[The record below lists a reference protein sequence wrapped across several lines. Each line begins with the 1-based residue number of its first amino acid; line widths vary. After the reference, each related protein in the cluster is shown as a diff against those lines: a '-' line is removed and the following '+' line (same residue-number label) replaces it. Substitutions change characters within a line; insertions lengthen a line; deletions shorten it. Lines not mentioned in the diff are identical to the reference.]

1 MTVDSSTRR
10 DTTTA
15 AGTAIDAAAS
25 PTLIQVAVPT
35 PLYGSFD
42 YLIPAGTSPAQLQP
56 GCRVRVPF
64 GRQQLTGV
72 VLALHNHS
80 DYPVAKLKPLLA
92 TLDHEPVLDAALL
105 DLLQWAASYYH
116 HPLGDVIQ
124 TALPAPLR
132 EGREN
137 AALTISRWQTSV
149 SADAAEIAAQLKRA
163 PKQLQLLQLLA
174 QHRDG
179 LDADQ
184 LNALTDN
191 WRNAMRALLEK
202 NLVREELQSALNP
215 ASAEN
220 DVAPELNAEQQ
231 ASVAAI
237 RASLGEHQIHLLH
250 GITGSG
256 KTEVY
261 LALTEAVLAAGQQV
275 LVLVPEI
282 SLTPQ
287 LGQRFQSRFNVPV
300 AMLHSGLSDSQRFIA
315 WRACATGEARLLI
328 GTRSA
333 IFTPLPELGLVILDE
348 EHDGSYK
355 QQEGFRYNARD
366 LALVRAQKV
375 RVPVV
380 LGSATPSLESLHNVA
395 RQRFAIHTLTQRA
408 GNSHKVRIELMDLRK
423 QKLEEGLSALLIDR
437 IKQHL
442 NNQGQ
447 VLLFLNRRGF
457 APLLMCHACGWTT
470 QCARCDAHMTFH
482 HHKQQLHCHH
492 CGAES
497 RAPQVCADCGDSELV
512 AIGIGTE
519 RIENHLTTLFPDT
532 VVSRIDRDTTRR
544 KGSLQA
550 KLADAHSG
558 ESGILVGTQMLAKG
572 HDFPNLTLVAVLDAD
587 QSLHSTDFRAAEHLA
602 QLIIQ
607 VSGRAGRA
615 EKAGEVVIQTHHPD
629 HPLLQTLLHQGYN
642 GFAEAALIE
651 REQAALA
658 PYSHLVMLRC
668 EAIKQAAGDAFMH
681 AAHELL
687 QSLNPTELS
696 IFGPVK
702 APMERRAGRYRSQIM
717 LQASQRKP
725 LHQVLQHW
733 LPQLQR
739 LKQARAVRW
748 SLDVDPFDT
757 Y

>member
-1 MTVDSSTRR
+1 MITDLAINRDPDSATE
-10 DTTTA
+10 
-15 AGTAIDAAAS
+15 AGATI
-25 PTLIQVAVPT
+25 IRVAVPT
-35 PLYGSFD
+35 PLYRNFD
-42 YLIPAGTSPAQLQP
+42 YQIPDGIALAQLRP

-72 VLALHNHS
+72 ALELRAQS
-80 DYPVAKLKPLLA
+80 DCPAHKLKPVLA
-92 TLDHEPVLDAALL
+92 ALDAEPVLDADLL
-105 DLLQWAASYYH
+105 ELLQWAARYYH
-116 HPLGDVIQ
+116 HPLGEVIHI
-124 TALPAPLR
+124 ALPAPLR
-132 EGREN
+132 EGRAN
-137 AALTISRWQTSV
+137 AALTISRWQTSTGG
-149 SADAAEIAAQLKRA
+149 DAIEAVTQLKRA
-163 PKQLQLLQLLA
+163 PKQLQLLQLL
-174 QHRDG
+174 QQYPGG

-191 WRNAMRALLEK
+191 WRHAMRALLEK
-202 NLVREELQSALNP
+202 NLVVERQQSALSPINSNHD
-215 ASAEN
+215 SA
-220 DVAPELNAEQQ
+220 PRLRHEQQ
-231 ASVAAI
+231 ASVNAI
-237 RASLGEHQIHLLH
+237 MASLGEHQVHLLH
-250 GITGSG
+250 GVTGSG

-287 LGQRFQSRFNVPV
+287 LGECFQTRFNVPV
-300 AMLHSGLSDSQRFIA
+300 AMLHSGLSDNQRFIA

-333 IFTPLPELGLVILDE
+333 IFTPLPELGLIVLDE

-366 LALVRAQKV
+366 LALVRAQKIG
-375 RVPVV
+375 VPVV
-380 LGSATPSLESLHNVA
+380 LGSATPSLESLHNAV
-395 RQRFAIHTLTQRA
+395 RQRYQLHTLTQRA
-408 GNSHKVRIELMDLRK
+408 GNNHKVRIELMDLRK

-442 NNQGQ
+442 QNQGQ

-457 APLLMCHACGWTT
+457 APLLLCHACGWSTL
-470 QCARCDAHMTFH
+470 CARCDAHMTYH
-482 HHKQQLHCHH
+482 QHKQQLHCHH

-512 AIGIGTE
+512 AIGAGTE
-519 RIENHLTTLFPDT
+519 RIENHLRNLFAETTI
-532 VVSRIDRDTTRR
+532 SRIDRDTTRR

-550 KLADAHSG
+550 KLAEAHSG
-558 ESGILVGTQMLAKG
+558 ESGILIGTQMLAKG

-615 EKAGEVVIQTHHPD
+615 EKPGEVVIQTHHPD
-629 HPLLQTLLHQGYN
+629 HPLLQTLLHHGYN
-642 GFAEAALIE
+642 GFAEAALAE
-651 REQAALA
+651 RQLAVLA
-658 PYSHLVMLRC
+658 PYSHLVILRC
-668 EAIKQAAGDAFMH
+668 EAVKQGAGEEFMR
-681 AAHELL
+681 AAHDLL
-687 QSLNPTELS
+687 QRFNPTGVS

-702 APMERRAGRYRSQIM
+702 APMERRAGRFRSQVM
-717 LQASQRKP
+717 LQASDRRP
-725 LHQVLQHW
+725 LHRVLQFW
-733 LPQLQR
+733 LPQLQA

-748 SLDVDPFDT
+748 SLDVDPYDT